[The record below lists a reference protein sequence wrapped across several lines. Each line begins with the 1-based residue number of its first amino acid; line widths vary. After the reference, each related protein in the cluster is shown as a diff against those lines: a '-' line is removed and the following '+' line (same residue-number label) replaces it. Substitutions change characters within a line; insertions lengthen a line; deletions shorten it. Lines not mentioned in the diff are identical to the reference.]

1 MEITQNTIMNWED
14 VKKYYPNEWVVLGN
28 PIFEGMNVLEG
39 IVLAHHT
46 DKRVAS
52 IEGGERRADFNKF
65 TLIFM
70 SVLFNT
76 PEQPPMLYSQ
86 HLSIACT
93 ISSAYLYAHWNLIAP
108 QNP

>member
-65 TLIFM
+65 TLIFTGQM
-70 SVLFNT
+70 PSRRRIGLLRRIT
-76 PEQPPMLYSQ
+76 K
-86 HLSIACT
+86 
-93 ISSAYLYAHWNLIAP
+93 P
-108 QNP
+108 Q

>member
-52 IEGGERRADFNKF
+52 IEGGERRGDFSKF
-65 TLIFM
+65 TLIFTGQIP
-70 SVLFNT
+70 SRGHIGLLRKITF
-76 PEQPPMLYSQ
+76 
-86 HLSIACT
+86 
-93 ISSAYLYAHWNLIAP
+93 
-108 QNP
+108 QNV